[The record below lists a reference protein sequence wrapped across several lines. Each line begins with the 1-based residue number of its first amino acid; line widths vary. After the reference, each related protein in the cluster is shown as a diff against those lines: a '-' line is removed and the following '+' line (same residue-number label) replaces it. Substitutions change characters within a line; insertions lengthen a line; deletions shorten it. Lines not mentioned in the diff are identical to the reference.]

1 MFRFVCI
8 QYPEVFL
15 LTWSSN
21 NQSRSRYTRV
31 SHGSVRKYIVDR
43 WVLWDVWGKMADAEG
58 HAGDNIASL
67 DLKDIEEGTVIE
79 LLRRRFSQGVIY
91 VSELCKIHWNGDFLS
106 WHVSSRIG
114 NSILCKFV
122 KFALFSDGHWR
133 HFSFSESFQATFD
146 IWTWGKRAWSQIF
159 ILIFVWGTCVNIE
172 TIIQIRL
179 FGWLIVWDL
188 LQYSLC
194 VKQGSLVIFWRRLGS
209 SLLLTSLISTLKRI
223 YMLNRL
229 RCLHSL
235 GFIDFE
241 SISFKVNR
249 GRYKERKECL
259 SLFDQKSFV
268 TFN

>member
-8 QYPEVFL
+8 QYPEIFL

-21 NQSRSRYTRV
+21 NQSRYTRV
-31 SHGSVRKYIVDR
+31 SHGSVRKYLADR
-43 WVLWDVWGKMADAEG
+43 WVLRDVRGKMADAGG
-58 HAGDNIASL
+58 HAGDNIALL

-91 VSELCKIHWNGDFLS
+91 VSELSKIHWNGDFLS

-114 NSILCKFV
+114 NCTLCKFV

-133 HFSFSESFQATFD
+133 NFSFSESFQATFD

-179 FGWLIVWDL
+179 FGWLFVWDL
-188 LQYSLC
+188 LQCSLC
-194 VKQGSLVIFWRRLGS
+194 VKQGSLVIFWHSLGS
-209 SLLLTSLISTLKRI
+209 SLLLPSLISTFKRI
-223 YMLNRL
+223 CMLNRL
-229 RCLHSL
+229 RCLHSV
-235 GFIDFE
+235 GFINFE
-241 SISFKVNR
+241 AYHLK
-249 GRYKERKECL
+249 
-259 SLFDQKSFV
+259 
-268 TFN
+268 